1 MGREAVCTCDW
12 AGEVTEVKALLEPGE
27 LILRGGVRKRVRFE
41 TMQQVTA
48 RSGELCFAVGGEKV
62 NLALGTAIAEKW
74 AGVITSPPAPLSK
87 KLGITGETV
96 VRVIG
101 SAGSDE
107 LNAALSEAA
116 RISSTNSDLIVACVD
131 TQESLHAALRLVDS
145 DLNRGVPMWV
155 VYAKGQGHALNE
167 TAIRSLL
174 RAKGLMDTKV
184 ASVSSTLT
192 ALRFSWRKGV

>member
-1 MGREAVCTCDW
+1 
-12 AGEVTEVKALLEPGE
+12 
-27 LILRGGVRKRVRFE
+27 
-41 TMQQVTA
+41 
-48 RSGELCFAVGGEKV
+48 
-62 NLALGTAIAEKW
+62 
-74 AGVITSPPAPLSK
+74 
-87 KLGITGETV
+87 V